1 MIASVTDSGKDG
13 APPGFWT
20 TISDELFENVFAL
33 HEPVDTF
40 VSNRSPHEGFSATLV
55 GINSHIAWLF
65 TD

>member
-1 MIASVTDSGKDG
+1 MIASVTNSGKDNS
-13 APPGFWT
+13 PQGFWT

-55 GINSHIAWLF
+55 STICDTTRLLY
-65 TD
+65 